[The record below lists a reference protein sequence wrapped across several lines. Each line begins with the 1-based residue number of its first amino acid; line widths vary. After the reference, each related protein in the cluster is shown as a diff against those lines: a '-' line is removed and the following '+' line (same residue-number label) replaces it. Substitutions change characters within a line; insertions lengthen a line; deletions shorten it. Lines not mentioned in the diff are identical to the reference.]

1 MEKKTRSKRIFFLQ
15 GHHHYDDMSK
25 NSTKVSHL
33 LERYRVLLPGRVIK
47 LTNTLFHATV
57 CLISKK
63 QGVKLRLIQVPM
75 RLNFSLW

>member
-1 MEKKTRSKRIFFLQ
+1 MEKKTRSKQIFFLQ

-47 LTNTLFHATV
+47 LTNTLFHATA
-57 CLISKK
+57 CRFSKK
-63 QGVKLRLIQVPM
+63 SQMTIKSFLR
-75 RLNFSLW
+75 W